1 MNKRKHTGAKSVK
14 FYDIFKTLRRSEQQ
28 SDTHNKNVLTGA
40 AAHVQS
46 LMGPPVQSVWST
58 PPSPRVR
65 GSWRLIPNGGLNHS
79 PSQLILSGYFVFP
92 FEIWP
97 ENLAAYPQMA
107 A

>member
-46 LMGPPVQSVWST
+46 LMGPPVICRRFNDRFHRINQPSAKTGEVKAEKDLTPKFFVKGIFLSKSVK
-58 PPSPRVR
+58 
-65 GSWRLIPNGGLNHS
+65 NKQN
-79 PSQLILSGYFVFP
+79 
-92 FEIWP
+92 
-97 ENLAAYPQMA
+97 
-107 A
+107 